1 MNFFKKIFD
10 HEYKELESF
19 KAKANEIMALED
31 EYSKLSDEKLK
42 AKTNEF
48 KERLKNGETLEDI
61 LVEAFA
67 TVREA
72 AFRVNNTKPYY
83 VQILGGLAI
92 HYGNIAEM
100 RTGEGKTLTSTMSAY
115 VNALTS
121 EGVHIITVNEYLAG
135 RDAEWMGN
143 IYRFLGLTVG
153 INYHDMSPQE
163 KRAAYNCDITYSTNN
178 EIGFDY
184 LRDNMVVRKEDRCQR
199 PFNFVIID
207 EVDSVLIDEAR
218 TPLII
223 SGGQMNS
230 ANLYIQTDRFV
241 KTLKENDGYIYDEKT
256 NSVTL
261 DKKGVAM
268 AEKAF
273 NVTNLFDINN
283 TNLVHF
289 INQALKA
296 NFAMKKDFDY
306 VVQNDKIVIVDQFTG
321 RLMDGRAYSDGLHQ
335 AIEAKEGVTINQE
348 TKTLA
353 TITFQNL
360 FRMYKKLSGMTGT
373 AKTEEEEF
381 REIYNMFVIT
391 IPTNKPVQREDF
403 GDLLFAT
410 KKGKYKAIINEIKER
425 HAKGQPVLVGTV
437 AVETSE
443 LLSEMLK
450 KEHIKHE
457 VLNAKNHEKESELI
471 MKAGQKGAVTIAT
484 NMAGRGADIK
494 LGEGVRELGGLA
506 VIGTER
512 HESRRID
519 NQLRGRSGRQGDPG
533 FSQFCVSFEDDLM
546 VRFGTDRAKGLL
558 QSIGFDDDMAIRN
571 KMLSSSIEQAQ
582 KRVEGSNY
590 DIRKTLLE
598 YDDVINQQR
607 EIIYEKRNTILDSDS
622 IHDLVIESMDNF
634 FYDLVNSHVAP
645 EGMLTDNDI
654 DEILEFV
661 NNQLLRGNINKDEV
675 VNMTNDEMV
684 SYLLKRVTDEID
696 ERTKELPDEI
706 KNEFEKAIS
715 LRVIDTLW
723 MEHIN
728 SMSILREGIHLRGY
742 ANENPLRAY
751 TTEGFELFDN
761 LLYNIDKD
769 ITTFIARAEVKQ
781 NVEREQVAKPVE
793 TNDGSKVRKK
803 QPKRVNKIGRNDQCP
818 CGSGKKYKQCCG
830 K

>member
-1 MNFFKKIFD
+1 
-10 HEYKELESF
+10 
-19 KAKANEIMALED
+19 
-31 EYSKLSDEKLK
+31 
-42 AKTNEF
+42 
-48 KERLKNGETLEDI
+48 
-61 LVEAFA
+61 
-67 TVREA
+67 
-72 AFRVNNTKPYY
+72 
-83 VQILGGLAI
+83 
-92 HYGNIAEM
+92 
-100 RTGEGKTLTSTMSAY
+100 
-115 VNALTS
+115 
-121 EGVHIITVNEYLAG
+121 
-135 RDAEWMGN
+135 
-143 IYRFLGLTVG
+143 
-153 INYHDMSPQE
+153 
-163 KRAAYNCDITYSTNN
+163 
-178 EIGFDY
+178 
-184 LRDNMVVRKEDRCQR
+184 
-199 PFNFVIID
+199 
-207 EVDSVLIDEAR
+207 
-218 TPLII
+218 
-223 SGGQMNS
+223 
-230 ANLYIQTDRFV
+230 
-241 KTLKENDGYIYDEKT
+241 
-256 NSVTL
+256 
-261 DKKGVAM
+261 
-268 AEKAF
+268 
-273 NVTNLFDINN
+273 
-283 TNLVHF
+283 
-289 INQALKA
+289 
-296 NFAMKKDFDY
+296 
-306 VVQNDKIVIVDQFTG
+306 
-321 RLMDGRAYSDGLHQ
+321 
-335 AIEAKEGVTINQE
+335 
-348 TKTLA
+348 
-353 TITFQNL
+353 
-360 FRMYKKLSGMTGT
+360 
-373 AKTEEEEF
+373 
-381 REIYNMFVIT
+381 
-391 IPTNKPVQREDF
+391 
-403 GDLLFAT
+403 
-410 KKGKYKAIINEIKER
+410 
-425 HAKGQPVLVGTV
+425 
-437 AVETSE
+437 
-443 LLSEMLK
+443 
-450 KEHIKHE
+450 
-457 VLNAKNHEKESELI
+457 
-471 MKAGQKGAVTIAT
+471 
-484 NMAGRGADIK
+484 
-494 LGEGVRELGGLA
+494 
-506 VIGTER
+506 
-512 HESRRID
+512 
-519 NQLRGRSGRQGDPG
+519 
-533 FSQFCVSFEDDLM
+533 M